1 MMSHSSSANDVC
13 SIQDLS
19 CCTQEY
25 AAALRHST
33 RAMQNRLAG
42 CFRPATAPASNLNH
56 RRCFCIVTLRC
67 TTCALHQ
74 LGHRRRGRMRWG
86 DLWCVHTGDITSM
99 YIFNLFFDGCMEFD
113 KFDKFLN
120 CQLKLIASP
129 LHHHHHSSL
138 HQDWLFFSFCFAF
151 DFYSDSG
158 IACVMVSH
166 PKHAHIHQHERAH
179 DTACS
184 RRAAST
190 IN

>member
-1 MMSHSSSANDVC
+1 MRSIVATATTTGALEEAVASASAACGAVVLAQAVMMMSHSSSANDVC

-67 TTCALHQ
+67 TTCARHQ

-120 CQLKLIASP
+120 
-129 LHHHHHSSL
+129 
-138 HQDWLFFSFCFAF
+138 
-151 DFYSDSG
+151 
-158 IACVMVSH
+158 
-166 PKHAHIHQHERAH
+166 
-179 DTACS
+179 
-184 RRAAST
+184 
-190 IN
+190 